1 MIKFFRKIR
10 YDLMEKNKTGKYFKY
25 AIGEIVLVVIGIL
38 IALQINNLN
47 NNKQLR
53 NIEQEYLLSLQSEF
67 KTNLKKI
74 NDCILENENLIN
86 STEVMLSLFDTDV
99 LETISN
105 KEISNIIYS
114 VFSTEAT
121 YNPSKGV
128 LTDIISSGNLNLIQN
143 KQLRQQLASIES
155 GLDFL
160 DLQET
165 SAHNRKDLLRS
176 QLLKNGS
183 LRKVLMDKGQNF
195 EHKSISDTINNK
207 QMFSSI
213 EFENLLLAYYLTI
226 KAANGTRFF
235 GGIKEQ
241 IEQILI
247 EFDSEIKK

>member
-10 YDLMEKNKTGKYFKY
+10 QRLLTENKFSKYLIY

-53 NIEQEYLLSLQSEF
+53 NIEQEYLISLQSEF

-74 NDCILENENLIN
+74 NNCISLNEKLIN

-99 LETISN
+99 LDTISH
-105 KEISNIIYS
+105 KEVSNIIYS

-143 KQLRQQLASIES
+143 NELRQQLASIES
-155 GLDFL
+155 ELDFL
-160 DLQET
+160 DLQEK

-176 QLLKNGS
+176 QLLENGS
-183 LRKVLMDKGQNF
+183 LRKILLDRGQNF
-195 EHKSISDTINNK
+195 EHKSISDIINNK

-213 EFENLLLAYYLTI
+213 EFENQLLAYYLII

-235 GGIKEQ
+235 NGIKEQ

-247 EFDSEIKK
+247 VFDSEIKK